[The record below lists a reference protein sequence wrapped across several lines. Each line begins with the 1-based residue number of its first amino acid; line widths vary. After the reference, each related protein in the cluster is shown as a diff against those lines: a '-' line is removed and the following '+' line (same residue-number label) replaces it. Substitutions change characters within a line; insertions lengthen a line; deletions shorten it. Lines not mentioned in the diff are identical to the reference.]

1 MSRETIR
8 KLKLATVQ
16 ALISTAALSG
26 LVAIMLGG
34 ASCLAGLTGVA
45 TIKLA
50 KLLNPHRSTLKIM
63 MFYGSASVGA
73 GLFCIGTGM
82 AIAKYIYEPME
93 VEELLEESQR
103 SREVGDGEF
112 EDKLHIPNVCVGC
125 NNFHGRTYNGVR
137 LVCAIYPYGWSESGQ
152 CPDWEHKP
160 SD

>member
-1 MSRETIR
+1 MSRINLI
-8 KLKLATVQ
+8 KLKLATAQ
-16 ALISTAALSG
+16 AAISTAALTG
-26 LVAIMLGG
+26 LIALMLGG

-50 KLLNPHRSTLKIM
+50 KLLSPHRTTLKIM

-93 VEELLEESQR
+93 VEELLLEENQHSA
-103 SREVGDGEF
+103 GEF
-112 EDKLHIPNVCVGC
+112 EVIAHIPNVCVGC

-137 LVCAIYPYGWSESGQ
+137 LVCAIYPYGWSDRGQ